1 MEINNIAMQQMNFN
15 PIQNY
20 NKFLNGSAS
29 FDVNTDFQ
37 NDFDTML
44 QKEIKA
50 ESNMSAMQRKIG
62 SSPVESLMSSIENA
76 FGNGLNDV
84 NEKRMQAD
92 ALQEAFARGED
103 VSIHDLMIASEKSA
117 LSMQMAMQLR
127 NKMISDY
134 TDIKNMNF

>member
-15 PIQNY
+15 PIKNY
-20 NKFLNGSAS
+20 NEFLHGSAS

-44 QKEIKA
+44 QKEIKSEA
-50 ESNMSAMQRKIG
+50 SATQRKIG
-62 SSPVESLMSSIENA
+62 SSPVESLMYSIENA

-103 VSIHDLMIASEKSA
+103 VSVHDLMIASEKSA
-117 LSMQMAMQLR
+117 LSLQMAMQLR
-127 NKMISDY
+127 NKMISAY

>member
-15 PIQNY
+15 PIKNY
-20 NKFLNGSAS
+20 NEFLKGGAS

-50 ESNMSAMQRKIG
+50 EASATQRKIG
-62 SSPVESLMSSIENA
+62 SSPVESLMYSIENA

-103 VSIHDLMIASEKSA
+103 VSVHDLMIASEKSA
-117 LSMQMAMQLR
+117 LSLQMAMQLR
-127 NKMISDY
+127 NKMISAY